1 MSFGRQNEKDPY
13 CVKMLVNKNY
23 KNITKGTAIDVVT
36 VSFTNSG
43 KATFAVDNRYG
54 PRISE
59 DYLDVITPEKNP
71 EYFL

>member
-23 KNITKGTAIDVVT
+23 RNITKGTAIDVVT
-36 VSFTNSG
+36 VNFTNSG
-43 KATFAVDNRYG
+43 KATFAVDNRNG
-54 PRISE
+54 LRISE